1 MTAENIKINLGDEI
15 YSVLRPYEFE
25 GLVRVGG
32 FKDGGYVVPEAYL
45 KNITTFVNFG
55 VGEDFDF
62 EIELLNRYHCAHI
75 LSFDNLVS
83 LRYFII
89 HALKGLAKFALRK
102 ADVYLAYFR
111 ITLLVK
117 YVKFYLLKPEVKFFK
132 IEIDK
137 DRTEKVF
144 SALPYNCGLKV
155 DIEGS
160 EYKILDVINL
170 YKSNFNFIIIELH
183 SIQLHKVKII
193 EFLNHMSDEFQVAH
207 TSFNNMI
214 SNVQLNPQTI
224 EVTLCK
230 TGKFLNSY
238 IERLPNPKL
247 DWHFPNRP
255 IYELDFTPE
264 NL

>member
-1 MTAENIKINLGDEI
+1 MAKNIKINSGDEI
-15 YSVLRPYEFE
+15 YKVLRPYKFE

-45 KNITTFVNFG
+45 KNLTTFVNFG

-62 EIELLNRYHCAHI
+62 EMELLNRYHVLYI

-102 ADVYLAYFR
+102 ANFYLAYFR
-111 ITLLVK
+111 LTLLAR
-117 YVKFYLLKPEVKFFK
+117 YVKFYLLTPQVNFFS

-137 DRTEKVF
+137 NRTDKIF
-144 SALPYNCGLKV
+144 STLPINSGLKV

-160 EYKILDVINL
+160 EYKILDVIAL
-170 YKSNFNFIIIELH
+170 YKSKFNFIIIELH
-183 SIQLHKVKII
+183 SVQLHKVKII
-193 EFLNHMSDEFQVAH
+193 EFLNDMSDEFQVAH
-207 TSFNNMI
+207 TSFKNMI
-214 SNVQLNPQTI
+214 SDVQINPQTI

-230 TGKFLNSY
+230 TDKLINSC

-255 IYELDFTPE
+255 IYEIDFTPE
-264 NL
+264 HL